1 MKLDTKYFGPVE
13 YSATDVLS
21 FPQGLFSFEDER
33 QFLLLPFHG
42 SEGTM
47 LCLQSVKTP
56 ALAFVAMNPFALLPS
71 YAPELRPEELEQ
83 LGVSKS
89 QDLCYYVLCAVKN
102 PVANSTVNLRCPIAL
117 NDESRRAIQVI
128 LDTDRYHMRHLLAE
142 SGRKGEGPT
151 C

>member
-71 YAPELRPEELEQ
+71 YAKNWNSWGCPKAKICAIMYCAPSKTRWPTAQSICAAPSPSTMRAARPF
-83 LGVSKS
+83 
-89 QDLCYYVLCAVKN
+89 
-102 PVANSTVNLRCPIAL
+102 R
-117 NDESRRAIQVI
+117 
-128 LDTDRYHMRHLLAE
+128 
-142 SGRKGEGPT
+142 
-151 C
+151 

>member
-71 YAPELRPEELEQ
+71 YAPELRPEELDE
-83 LGVSKS
+83 K
-89 QDLCYYVLCAVKN
+89 VKDK
-102 PVANSTVNLRCPIAL
+102 LQK
-117 NDESRRAIQVI
+117 IQ
-128 LDTDRYHMRHLLAE
+128 
-142 SGRKGEGPT
+142 KNF
-151 C
+151 